1 MNEITIKFEEFDL
14 SKDLECPKPVMLVRA
29 STTIEKET
37 LIAQIEL
44 PIGGYKLPLSERI
57 RIAKESCA
65 LNLIRAFLSKQ

>member
-37 LIAQIEL
+37 LIAQIET
-44 PIGGYKLPLSERI
+44 PTKNYSIPLDYRI
-57 RIAKESCA
+57 RMAKESCA
-65 LNLIRAFLSKQ
+65 LNLIRAFLSKR